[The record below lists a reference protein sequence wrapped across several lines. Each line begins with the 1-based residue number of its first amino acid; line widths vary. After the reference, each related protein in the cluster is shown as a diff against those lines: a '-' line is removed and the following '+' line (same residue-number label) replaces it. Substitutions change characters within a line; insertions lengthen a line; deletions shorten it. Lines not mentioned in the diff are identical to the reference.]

1 MKDIPE
7 IGKTTKNAA
16 IQLSGCHTETKN
28 KALAAIA
35 HLLKQRAKD
44 IFEVNQADIAESE
57 KNNLSAPLLKRLK
70 FDQQK
75 LEDVIAGIHSLIKIP
90 DPVGH
95 TLDAK
100 ELDSGLE
107 LYKVSCP
114 IGVIGVIF
122 ESRPD
127 ALVQISTLC
136 LKSGNGVLLKGGSEA
151 SRTNKILSEII
162 EEATIQA
169 GIPAGWIH
177 LLESRSDVNRMLE
190 LDDYIDLI
198 IPRGSNEFVKY
209 IMDHSNIAVLG
220 HADGIC
226 HVYIDNDADIQKAI
240 DITVDSKTQYVAVCN
255 ALETLLI
262 HENIAESILPALKK
276 ELETK
281 NVIIKGCA
289 ETQKIIKCEKATEED
304 WKTEYLDY
312 ILSIKIVK
320 DQNEAVNHINQYG
333 SGHTDSI
340 VTRNEEK
347 AMGFMNLTDSGNV
360 FWNCSTRFSDGY
372 RYGLGAEVGI
382 STNKIHARGP
392 VGLEGLLIYK
402 WKMIGH
408 GQTVTPYASGEKSFT
423 HLNIDKH
430 FPESSS

>member
-1 MKDIPE
+1 MKNIPE

-16 IQLSGCHTETKN
+16 IQLSGCQTKTKN
-28 KALAAIA
+28 EALAAIA
-35 HLLKQRAKD
+35 HLLEQRSKD
-44 IFEVNQADIAESE
+44 IFEANHADLAESE

-75 LEDVIAGIHSLIKIP
+75 LDGVIAGIQSLIEIP

-162 EEATIQA
+162 EEASTQA
-169 GIPAGWIH
+169 GIPSGWIQ
-177 LLESRSDVNRMLE
+177 LLESRSDVNKMLE
-190 LDDYIDLI
+190 LDDCIDLI

-226 HVYIDNDADIQKAI
+226 HVYIDDEADQQKAI

-262 HENIAESILPALKK
+262 HENIAEAILPPLKK

-289 ETQKIIKCEKATEED
+289 KTQNLIKCEKATEED

-320 DQNEAVNHINQYG
+320 DQNEAINHINQYG

-340 VTRNEEK
+340 VTRNEER
-347 AMGFMNLTDSGNV
+347 AMKFMDLTDSGNV

-402 WKMIGH
+402 WKMIGQ
-408 GQTVTPYASGEKSFT
+408 GQTVTPYASGKETFT
-423 HLNIDKH
+423 HLNLNKH
-430 FPESSS
+430 FPGSSS